1 MTDTAPT
8 LTVPAR
14 RCKECGGLFAPAQ
27 QGQEFCSVGHRH
39 LYHNRVTKRGRQAY
53 EAAMA
58 WRMPDAATGKR
69 GSPTTLSN
77 MVDRWIAEDNQ
88 RARDYEAQRRR
99 RRHGAQKA

>member
-1 MTDTAPT
+1 MPDTAPT

-14 RCKECGGLFAPAQ
+14 RCRECGGLFAPAQ

-58 WRMPDAATGKR
+58 WRMPDAASGKR
-69 GSPTTLSN
+69 GSPTPLSN

-88 RARDYEAQRRR
+88 RARDYEAARSARKR
-99 RRHGAQKA
+99 KAG

>member
-14 RCKECGGLFAPAQ
+14 HCRECGGLFALTRP
-27 QGQEFCSVGHRH
+27 GQEFCCVPHRH
-39 LYHNRVTKRGRQAY
+39 AWHNRVTMRGRQAY

-58 WRMPDAATGKR
+58 WRRPDAETGKR
-69 GSPTTLSN
+69 GSPTPLSN

-88 RARDYEAQRRR
+88 RARDYEAQRGR